1 MINLDAEKE
10 IKNFDK
16 GRVLQSIRQLPAQV
30 EQAWTEVKEL
40 DIPQACRVVNNV
52 VVCGMG
58 GSALGGRIVDSLVAD
73 RVRVP
78 MEIISNYDVPNY
90 VGPESLVIVTSYSGN
105 TEETMAA
112 AQRAL
117 VKRAK
122 IFGITTGGKLAEF
135 LKKEKIPA
143 YIYKP
148 KENPSNQPRLGLGY
162 SVAATMALLARCG
175 FFTLAEEDMR
185 LAIKALQQFSQ
196 EFDSQTAVNNNL
208 AKRMALKLKNK
219 IPILVAS
226 EHLVGTLHAFKNQL
240 NEGAKTFSA
249 SFDIPE
255 LNHHLMEGLRNPAM
269 AREYLYFLFFES
281 KLYSP
286 EVQKR
291 YTITREV
298 VEKNEIAHGIYLLR
312 AGKKIQQ
319 IFEVLSFG
327 SFTHFYLAYLYG
339 VDPLKIPWVDY
350 FKERLA
356 K

>member
-162 SVAATMALLARCG
+162 SVAATMTLLARCG

-219 IPILVAS
+219 IPPPSDGRFKKPGNGQRIPLFS
-226 EHLVGTLHAFKNQL
+226 FFRIKTLFPR
-240 NEGAKTFSA
+240 GAKE
-249 SFDIPE
+249 I
-255 LNHHLMEGLRNPAM
+255 HHHSRSGRKKRN
-269 AREYLYFLFFES
+269 RS
-281 KLYSP
+281 
-286 EVQKR
+286 R
-291 YTITREV
+291 
-298 VEKNEIAHGIYLLR
+298 N
-312 AGKKIQQ
+312 
-319 IFEVLSFG
+319 LSFKG
-327 SFTHFYLAYLYG
+327 RQKNSTN
-339 VDPLKIPWVDY
+339 I
-350 FKERLA
+350 
-356 K
+356 